1 MKRTLL
7 SILCAV
13 AVVASAAAAEK
24 PRLVVNVVVSQLSA
38 SDLARVEHNLSEGGL
53 RKLLG
58 DGVKYD

>member
-1 MKRTLL
+1 M
-7 SILCAV
+7 
-13 AVVASAAAAEK
+13 AVVASTAAAEK